1 MKVMKVM
8 KAGLSISCIPRS
20 DFKVFSVIT
29 GISLA
34 SN

>member
-1 MKVMKVM
+1 M
-8 KAGLSISCIPRS
+8 KAGLSIFYIPRS

-29 GISLA
+29 GMSLA

>member
-1 MKVMKVM
+1 MM

-29 GISLA
+29 GMSLLA